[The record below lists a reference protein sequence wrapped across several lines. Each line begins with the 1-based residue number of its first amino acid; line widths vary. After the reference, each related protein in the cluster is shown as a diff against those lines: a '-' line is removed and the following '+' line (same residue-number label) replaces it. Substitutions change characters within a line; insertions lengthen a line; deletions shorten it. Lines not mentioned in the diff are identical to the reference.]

1 MILED
6 PYPRLPT
13 RHSVFPV
20 LDPVAAAAV
29 GLGDEECY
37 SMLEQ
42 HFAYYGIPLLS
53 DCVWGWDD
61 DQCAFGSREHMSF
74 VSAAGAL
81 VVREPWTK
89 VLSHVFCTDGALRAS
104 DLVAYQRRQSAALHG
119 E

>member
-1 MILED
+1 MIPED
-6 PYPRLPT
+6 PYPQLPT

-20 LDPVAAAAV
+20 LNPVTV
-29 GLGDEECY
+29 GAEGLRYEECY

-42 HFAYYGIPLLS
+42 HFVYYGIPQLS

-61 DQCAFGSREHMSF
+61 DLCAFGSREHMSF
-74 VSAAGAL
+74 VSAVGAL

-89 VLSHVFCTDGALRAS
+89 VLSQVFCTDGALRVG
-104 DLVAYQRRQSAALHG
+104 DLVEYQRRQSAALYG